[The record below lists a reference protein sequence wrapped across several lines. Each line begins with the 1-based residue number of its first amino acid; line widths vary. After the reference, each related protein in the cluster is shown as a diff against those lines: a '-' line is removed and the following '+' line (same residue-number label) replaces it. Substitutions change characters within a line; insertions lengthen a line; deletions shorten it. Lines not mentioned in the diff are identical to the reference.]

1 MGRNLLDV
9 CLCVCFGFEF
19 IVVLFIFIGLG
30 EVGVVNREKGEI
42 CDVKC
47 SC

>member
-1 MGRNLLDV
+1 MGGNLSDV

-19 IVVLFIFIGLG
+19 IVALFIFIGLG
-30 EVGVVNREKGEI
+30 EVGAVNREKGEI